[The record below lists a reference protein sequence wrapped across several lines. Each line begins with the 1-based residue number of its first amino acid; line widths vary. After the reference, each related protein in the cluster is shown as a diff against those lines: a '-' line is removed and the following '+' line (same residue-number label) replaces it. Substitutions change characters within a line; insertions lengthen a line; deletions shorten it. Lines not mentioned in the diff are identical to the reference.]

1 MFGSLKISEQ
11 HQIRTTVMRVIV
23 LPLVVI
29 LILLIAASM
38 ALAMPPHPGVADK
51 ISSGKIAK
59 PNFMQKGFP
68 GDEIG
73 LNSGGESIL
82 RKPGLFAKMS
92 VSGNFKILTV
102 LVDFS
107 DNTSSVTAND
117 FDTLV
122 YVDVSGTVH
131 NYYKEV
137 SYNTLSLTSPTWP
150 SGIGWVRAPET
161 YAYYVNNN
169 YGTGP
174 YPNNTQKLVEDIV
187 DAIDGSIDFSQFDND
202 SDGDVD
208 GLIIAHA
215 GSGAEYTGDT
225 TDIWSHK
232 WQISARLKDGVNI
245 STFSMNPE
253 YWSTPGDI
261 TLGVYCHE
269 LGHVFGLPDLYDT
282 DGSSHGIDDWSIM
295 AGGSWNGPSYM
306 GGSPAHP
313 DAWSRIFLGF
323 VTPTIPIYDQ
333 NSVNFPQ
340 VETNA
345 SIYKLWTNGSP
356 ANEYYL
362 VENRQ
367 KNGYDTYL
375 PGDGILIWHI
385 DDNKAGNT
393 DEWWPGSGNP
403 SHYMVALVQAD
414 NLWEM
419 EKKIGYADNADPFP
433 GITVNRNFSGATSPN
448 SNSYSGT
455 GTSVS
460 VVNISNSGAT
470 MTADITVGTPQG
482 ITSYDDLLPGKIRLL
497 GNVPNPFNPATA
509 IKLEVLEETPVR
521 LEVYNI
527 TGQRIRILA
536 DAVFQRGVYTVRWDG
551 KDYNGEEVGSG
562 VYFYR
567 ITAGGRSAAK
577 KMLKLS

>member
-1 MFGSLKISEQ
+1 MFRTIKYSNHNGISPT
-11 HQIRTTVMRVIV
+11 IMRALI
-23 LPLVVI
+23 LPLIVT
-29 LILLIAASM
+29 LTLLIVASL
-38 ALAMPPHPGVADK
+38 ALAMPPHPDLADK

-68 GDEIG
+68 KEEIG
-73 LNSGGESIL
+73 LNSGGEPIL
-82 RKPGLFAKMS
+82 KKAGFLAKAG

-117 FDTLV
+117 FDTLI
-122 YVDVSGTVH
+122 YVDVAGTVH

-137 SYNTLSLTSPTWP
+137 SYNTLSITSSIWP
-150 SGIGWVRAPET
+150 SSLGWIRAPET
-161 YAYYVNNN
+161 YAYYVDSN
-169 YGTGP
+169 YGTAS

-187 DAIDGSIDFSQFDND
+187 DAIDGSVDFSQFDND
-202 SDGDVD
+202 SDGYVD

-215 GSGAEYTGDT
+215 GPGAEYTGNT
-225 TDIWSHK
+225 ADIWSHK
-232 WQISARLKDGVNI
+232 WGITPRLKDGVYI

-253 YWSTPGDI
+253 YWSAPGDI

-282 DGSSHGIDDWSIM
+282 DGSSHGIDDWSVM

-323 VTPTIPIYDQ
+323 VTPTVPTYDQ
-333 NSVNFPQ
+333 NGVNFPQ

-345 SIYKLWTNGSP
+345 TIYKLWTNGSP
-356 ANEYYL
+356 ASEYFL
-362 VENRQ
+362 IENRQ
-367 KNGYDTYL
+367 KTGYDAYL
-375 PGDGILIWHI
+375 PGDGMLIWHI

-403 SHYMVALVQAD
+403 SHYKVALVQAD

-419 EKKIGYADNADPFP
+419 EKNIGYADNADPFP
-433 GITVNRNFSGATSPN
+433 GSTVNRNFSGITSPN

-460 VVNISNSGAT
+460 LVSISNSGAI

-482 ITSYDDLLPGKIRLL
+482 ITAYDDLLPGKIRPL
-497 GNVPNPFNPATA
+497 GNIPNPFNPATA
-509 IKLEVLEETPVR
+509 IKFEVLEETPVR
-521 LEVYNI
+521 LEIYNI
-527 TGQRIRILA
+527 TGQRIKILV
-536 DAVFQRGVYTVRWDG
+536 DDVFQYGIYTIRWDG
-551 KDYNGEEVGSG
+551 KDYDGKNVGSG
-562 VYFYR
+562 VYFYK
-567 ITAGGRSAAK
+567 ISAGNQSVAK